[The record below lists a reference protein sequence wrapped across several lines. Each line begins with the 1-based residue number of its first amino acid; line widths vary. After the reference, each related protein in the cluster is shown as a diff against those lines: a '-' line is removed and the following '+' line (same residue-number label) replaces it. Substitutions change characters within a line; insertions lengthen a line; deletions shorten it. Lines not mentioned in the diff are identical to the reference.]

1 VDKLGERALIFS
13 SRANTAKTA

>member
-1 VDKLGERALIFS
+1 VDKLGECALMFS